1 MNLLGVKMF
10 LKFIFTVW
18 MKFSVKPIIFFNNI
32 KNSRLDFWR
41 FTYLILLISLIIG
54 IRHNRL
60 TMPI

>member
-54 IRHNRL
+54 IMHNRL